1 MAAANKEFSFKL
13 EWQSSI
19 KFINNEVC
27 DNNKTEIC
35 DITVKMCQ
43 NSQNEQKS
51 SLLNKR

>member
-1 MAAANKEFSFKL
+1 MKK
-13 EWQSSI
+13 QHKI
-19 KFINNEVC
+19 KKNNEVC